1 VTYPKSEIRSGSWM
15 VEKEFQLEVKEPIVQ
30 SAIATATPR
39 LAMISGFCETQAEI
53 DADRA
58 MRLKR
63 ISSLAKDFS
72 GNAWRT
78 PKYPRRREGGSTLA
92 KG

>member
-1 VTYPKSEIRSGSWM
+1 M

-30 SAIATATPR
+30 SAIARATPLR
-39 LAMISGFCETQAEI
+39 AMRSRSCETQAEI

-63 ISSLAKDFS
+63 INSLDKDFS

-78 PKYPRRREGGSTLA
+78 PKYPRRREGGSTRI